1 MKIIELSM
9 KTNNLEEMKK
19 FYTDVLQMILIE
31 ENDQMFSV
39 MAGKTRLNFEH
50 DAQLPFYHLCFR
62 TNDLYFQHLYKTLSK
77 KDVLLP
83 DEFGETSLFWEGQQ
97 AYFYDPDGN
106 ILEVLVRPFND
117 DEEEPFG
124 WFDVGEIGMPSSSVR
139 QMQEVLTPYV
149 NDKMHGNGDNFAFY
163 GDEFG
168 VFVLVNEGRHW
179 YPTERPATIHPLE
192 ITILGE
198 RFQHFKHSNLPY
210 TITVKP
216 N

>member
-9 KTNNLEEMKK
+9 KTYNLDKMKK
-19 FYTDVLQMILIE
+19 FYTDVLQMTLIE
-31 ENDQMFSV
+31 ENNQMFSV
-39 MAGKTRLNFEH
+39 IAGKTRLNFEH
-50 DAQLPFYHLCFR
+50 DTQLPFYHLCFR
-62 TNDLYFQHLYKTLSK
+62 TNDSFFQQIYIALSK

-83 DEFGETSLFWEGQQ
+83 DESGETSLFWEGQQ

-106 ILEVLVRPFND
+106 ILEVLVRPFID
-117 DEEEPFG
+117 DEVEPLG

-139 QMQEVLTPYV
+139 QMQEVLIPYI

-179 YPTERPATIHPLE
+179 YPTERPATIHPLD

-198 RFQHFKHSNLPY
+198 RFLHFEHSNLPY
-210 TITVKP
+210 TITVKR